1 MRDERR
7 SSKRKRL
14 LLEAKWESMS
24 NTHEA
29 RVDDVSVGGCFVNTL
44 GRVELNEEVNLQI
57 QLPSGA
63 WLPLRGHVTS
73 YQPGVGFGVAFISLS
88 EMETAALKELIASAQ
103 EKFI

>member
-44 GRVELNEEVNLQI
+44 GRVELNEDVNLQI

-73 YQPGVGFGVAFISLS
+73 YQPGVGFGVAFTSLS

>member
-1 MRDERR
+1 
-7 SSKRKRL
+7 
-14 LLEAKWESMS
+14 
-24 NTHEA
+24 
-29 RVDDVSVGGCFVNTL
+29 
-44 GRVELNEEVNLQI
+44 VELNEEVNLQI

>member
-44 GRVELNEEVNLQI
+44 GRVDLNEEVNLQI

-73 YQPGVGFGVAFISLS
+73 YQPGVGFGVAFTSLS

>member
-14 LLEAKWESMS
+14 LLEAKWDSMS

-73 YQPGVGFGVAFISLS
+73 YQPGVGFGVAFTSLS
-88 EMETAALKELIASAQ
+88 EMETAALNELIASAQ

>member
-73 YQPGVGFGVAFISLS
+73 YQPGVGFGVAFTSLS
-88 EMETAALKELIASAQ
+88 EMETAALNELIASAQ